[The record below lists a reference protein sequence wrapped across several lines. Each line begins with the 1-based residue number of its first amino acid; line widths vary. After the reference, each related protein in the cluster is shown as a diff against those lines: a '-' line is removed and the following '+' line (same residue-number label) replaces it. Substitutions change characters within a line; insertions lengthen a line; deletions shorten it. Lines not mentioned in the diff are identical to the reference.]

1 MTERDWE
8 IYRLNV
14 VESMPDSPYKIAVIE
29 GIRHKLEMLGRDEP
43 GQEQDRAAGGRK
55 SHGPHTNIGPR

>member
-14 VESMPDSPYKIAVIE
+14 VESMPDSLFKIAVIE
-29 GIRHKLEMLGRDEP
+29 GIRQKLELLEQAEI
-43 GQEQDRAAGGRK
+43 GQGSRRAVALK
-55 SHGPHTNIGPR
+55 K

>member
-14 VESMPDSPYKIAVIE
+14 VESMPDSLFKIALIE
-29 GIRHKLEMLGRDEP
+29 GIRQKLELL
-43 GQEQDRAAGGRK
+43 EQAQAGTPARPERGIRPK
-55 SHGPHTNIGPR
+55 FLV

>member
-14 VESMPDSPYKIAVIE
+14 VESMPDSLFKIAVIE
-29 GIRHKLEMLGRDEP
+29 GIRQKLELL
-43 GQEQDRAAGGRK
+43 EQAQAGKPARPERSIRPK
-55 SHGPHTNIGPR
+55 FLV

>member
-14 VESMPDSPYKIAVIE
+14 VESMPDSLFKIAVME
-29 GIRHKLEMLGRDEP
+29 GIRQKLDLLEQAEI
-43 GQEQDRAAGGRK
+43 GQERRYSSAGK
-55 SHGPHTNIGPR
+55 K

>member
-14 VESMPDSPYKIAVIE
+14 VESMPDSLFKIAVIE
-29 GIRHKLEMLGRDEP
+29 GIRQKLELLEQAEI
-43 GQEQDRAAGGRK
+43 GQGSRSGLNSSYK
-55 SHGPHTNIGPR
+55 H